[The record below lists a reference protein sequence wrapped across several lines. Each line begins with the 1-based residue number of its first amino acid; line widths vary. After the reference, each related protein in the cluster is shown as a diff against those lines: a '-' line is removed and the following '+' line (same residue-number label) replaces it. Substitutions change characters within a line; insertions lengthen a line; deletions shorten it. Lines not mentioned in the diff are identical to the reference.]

1 MSLSATDCLRRCGSA
16 RCRIIARPEGTYRQD
31 RSSSIGIS
39 VAWGSNGLLNPD
51 EQGASIVGP
60 VEAGEQIRLSETA
73 EPLKAKPTGSHVNGE
88 G

>member
-1 MSLSATDCLRRCGSA
+1 MDRA
-16 RCRIIARPEGTYRQD
+16 I

-39 VAWGSNGLLNPD
+39 VAWGSNGLLNLD

-60 VEAGEQIRLSETA
+60 VEACQQITLSETT